1 MQTTR
6 IVIELSEP
14 EPGVYVAQATR
25 DDGQVALVESSESIY
40 EGSAYALAQLTADI
54 APTRS

>member
-14 EPGVYVAQATR
+14 EPGVYIAQATR
-25 DDGQVALVESSESIY
+25 DDGEVALVESSESIY
-40 EGSAYALAQLTADI
+40 EASAYAVARLTAELVT
-54 APTRS
+54 A